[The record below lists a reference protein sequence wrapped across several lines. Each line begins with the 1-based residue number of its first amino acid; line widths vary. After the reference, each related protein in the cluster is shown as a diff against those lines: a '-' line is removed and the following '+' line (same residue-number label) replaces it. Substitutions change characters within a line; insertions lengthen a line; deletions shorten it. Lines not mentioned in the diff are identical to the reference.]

1 MQFFWPLTVSLR
13 KIVLRIMFRLI
24 LFARPCIF
32 KTFVLFLLHGCVCVI
47 LELIWT
53 NDNEFK
59 TLSVKVLKALHF
71 VTFRNLFFNHIM

>member
-32 KTFVLFLLHGCVCVI
+32 KKFVLFLLHGCVCLI
-47 LELIWT
+47 LELIRT

-59 TLSVKVLKALHF
+59 TLGVKELKALYF
-71 VTFRNLFFNHIM
+71 LTFCNLFSIHVM